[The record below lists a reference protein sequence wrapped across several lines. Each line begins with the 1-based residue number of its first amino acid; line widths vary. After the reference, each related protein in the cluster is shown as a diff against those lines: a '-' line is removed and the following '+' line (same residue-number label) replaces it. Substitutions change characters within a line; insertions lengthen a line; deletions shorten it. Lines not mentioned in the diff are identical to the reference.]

1 MNAARDSL
9 RGDEL
14 RSPTILEMFAI
25 DRLWKEL
32 SWGEQP
38 HKRTTSVH
46 FIDIQLM
53 STYTL
58 TVNVHSDDLARL
70 KKAGYKLCI
79 AKQVNGKYNVVWS
92 GKEFIVK
99 NTFRWDSEFQVFGS
113 QTFEGGLLVESETEE
128 RDIKFGETCTLDEYG
143 SMRPAHGNSNA
154 SGEFYVENNYGSM
167 HIGVNARLGTQF
179 SAIYLSDQPF
189 YTGKADLTPVEKVL
203 VWFDMRSQTG
213 TMLVKAITDTIEV
226 NFTGSAA
233 PQTVKY
239 ASDPLT
245 PGKGGWTRAEQIV
258 LSSTYHID
266 TDTFSLE
273 KPSMAC
279 LAKLA
284 ADLIE
289 SQKYPQPNNLAVS
302 ALAEFHEPGAA
313 QQFAQYALEHQPDG
327 VRTWEFTHSG
337 HIVESKLKAQKD
349 LQDDLAVR
357 FLQDAYLGVLYSF
370 QGSKYKRLSFEIHGR
385 NSTPPGIAQDLRS
398 TGTLQLVEYRNKDKA
413 RQAAKGITDMSGYAL
428 QYEATVVKDTG
439 VTMLFWPKF
448 ATGDVAFDRNAIVD
462 PLATAL
468 FGEDSEEGEPAKYP
482 PRSPKTREAMMTLLK
497 WLKD

>member
-1 MNAARDSL
+1 
-9 RGDEL
+9 
-14 RSPTILEMFAI
+14 
-25 DRLWKEL
+25 
-32 SWGEQP
+32 
-38 HKRTTSVH
+38 
-46 FIDIQLM
+46 
-53 STYTL
+53 
-58 TVNVHSDDLARL
+58 
-70 KKAGYKLCI
+70 
-79 AKQVNGKYNVVWS
+79 
-92 GKEFIVK
+92 
-99 NTFRWDSEFQVFGS
+99 
-113 QTFEGGLLVESETEE
+113 
-128 RDIKFGETCTLDEYG
+128 
-143 SMRPAHGNSNA
+143 MRPAHGNSNA

-213 TMLVKAITDTIEV
+213 TMLVKAITDTIEVCDYTSLTSRLCTDFHANSVTLTLQV

-385 NSTPPGIAQDLRS
+385 NCGCQSFLLLIS
-398 TGTLQLVEYRNKDKA
+398 VSMEY
-413 RQAAKGITDMSGYAL
+413 
-428 QYEATVVKDTG
+428 
-439 VTMLFWPKF
+439 
-448 ATGDVAFDRNAIVD
+448 
-462 PLATAL
+462 
-468 FGEDSEEGEPAKYP
+468 
-482 PRSPKTREAMMTLLK
+482 
-497 WLKD
+497 